1 MIHASTQS
9 TRPKA
14 DWKDYV
20 FTKED
25 YSKVV
30 ASGMAWVVFA
40 DWPTPQEFDEYLK
53 EKEIEPDHS

>member
-14 DWKDYV
+14 NWKDYV

-30 ASGMAWVVFA
+30 ASGMCCVVFP

-53 EKEIEPDHS
+53 ERGEEDE

>member
-1 MIHASTQS
+1 MIHASTQ
-9 TRPKA
+9 TDRPKA
-14 DWKDYV
+14 NWKDYV

-30 ASGMAWVVFA
+30 ASGMAWVVFP

-53 EKEIEPDHS
+53 ERGEKDV